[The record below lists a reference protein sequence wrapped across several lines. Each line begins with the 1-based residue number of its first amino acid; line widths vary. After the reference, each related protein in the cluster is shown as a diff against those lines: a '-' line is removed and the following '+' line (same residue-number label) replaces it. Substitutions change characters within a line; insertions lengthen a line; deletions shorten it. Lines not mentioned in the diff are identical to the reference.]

1 MLRLFSLI
9 KNKSILKYIFK
20 YILNWKP
27 KIVQTS
33 VPKTDVCPTA
43 SVLPKMQPSGI
54 QSDVSLGDKHRAYAE
69 LGG

>member
-1 MLRLFSLI
+1 MLRLLSLI

-27 KIVQTS
+27 KIVQTF

-43 SVLPKMQPSGI
+43 SSLSKMQPSGI
-54 QSDVSLGDKHRAYAE
+54 QSDVGLGDKHWTYAE